1 MDTLKF
7 KGYCAE
13 HNIKQV
19 DLAELLGINVANVN
33 EKVNGKQPFTLEQ
46 VKTICKKYSI
56 SADEYF
62 I

>member
-1 MDTLKF
+1 MLKF

-13 HNIKQV
+13 HGIQQKEV
-19 DLAELLGINVANVN
+19 AEVLGLSLVHVN
-33 EKVNGKQPFTLEQ
+33 RKMNGKEEFTLRQ
-46 VKTICKKYSI
+46 IKTLCQHYGI